1 MKRLIQ
7 SVLLPLMENWNAFL
21 KRYKREHNLSQLKLA
36 ERLGM
41 TQGGVGHWLRGT
53 RRPTLITIN
62 EKLEKLGLVYLEAQV
77 MVVER
82 EVNDLTRESR
92 GTYGP
97 ARPLSVEALRYAS
110 FRFPVL
116 SWADLQ
122 GPLPEKSDL
131 HEQTDY
137 MPAGNAFWLAVEN
150 DSMNAASGKSVPE
163 GMRILIDTGLEAQ
176 PGKLVIARQPGRLAV
191 LRQLIEEGG
200 ERMLKPLNTRYPT
213 VLCEPGC
220 EFLGVVVRVHGS
232 F

>member
-1 MKRLIQ
+1 MKRLVQ
-7 SVLLPLMENWNAFL
+7 SVLFALMENWNAFL

-36 ERLGM
+36 ERLAM

-53 RRPTLITIN
+53 RRPTLATIN
-62 EKLEKLGLVYLEAQV
+62 EKLDKLGLVYLEAQV

-82 EVNDLTRESR
+82 DMVREPQAA
-92 GTYGP
+92 Y
-97 ARPLSVEALRYAS
+97 AAERPLSAEALRYAS

-116 SWADLQ
+116 TWADLQ
-122 GPLPEKSDL
+122 GPLPDTSEIS
-131 HEQTDY
+131 EQTDY

-163 GMRILIDTGLEAQ
+163 GMRILVDTGLPAE
-176 PGKLVIARQPGRLAV
+176 PGRLVIARQPGRSAV

-213 VLCEPGC
+213 VLCEECC
-220 EFLGVVVRVHGS
+220 EFLGVVVRVHGA

>member
-1 MKRLIQ
+1 
-7 SVLLPLMENWNAFL
+7 MENWNAFL

-53 RRPTLITIN
+53 RRPTLETIN
-62 EKLEKLGLVYLEAQV
+62 EKLEKLGLVFVEAQV

-82 EVNDLTRESR
+82 DIVRESP
-92 GTYGP
+92 GHYAAEQP
-97 ARPLSVEALRYAS
+97 VSAEALLYAS

-122 GPLPEKSDL
+122 GPLPEASKA

-137 MPAGNAFWLAVEN
+137 MPAGNAFWLVVEN

-163 GMRILIDTGLEAQ
+163 GMRVLVDTGLPAE
-176 PGKLVIARQPGRLAV
+176 PGRLVIARQPGRPAV
-191 LRQLIEEGG
+191 LRQLVEEGG
-200 ERMLKPLNTRYPT
+200 DKMLKPLNTRYPT
-213 VLCEPGC
+213 VLCEEGC
-220 EFLGVVVRVHGS
+220 EFLGVVVRGHEV

>member
-1 MKRLIQ
+1 
-7 SVLLPLMENWNAFL
+7 MENWNAFL
-21 KRYKREHNLSQLKLA
+21 KRYKREYNLSQLKLA

-53 RRPTLITIN
+53 RRPTLETIN
-62 EKLEKLGLVYLEAQV
+62 EKLEKLGLVFLEAQV

-82 EVNDLTRESR
+82 DLMRETPGR
-92 GTYGP
+92 YGAQP
-97 ARPLSVEALRYAS
+97 PVSAQALLYAS

-116 SWADLQ
+116 KWADLQ
-122 GPLPEKSDL
+122 GPLPETSEV

-163 GMRILIDTGLEAQ
+163 GMRVLVDTGLPVE
-176 PGKLVIARQPGRLAV
+176 PGRLVIARQPGKAPV
-191 LRQLIEEGG
+191 LRQLVEEGG
-200 ERMLKPLNTRYPT
+200 DKMLKPLNTRYPT
-213 VLCEPGC
+213 VLCETGC
-220 EFLGVVVRVHGS
+220 EFLGVVVRVHGA

>member
-7 SVLLPLMENWNAFL
+7 SVLFALMENWNAFL

-36 ERLGM
+36 ERLCM

-82 EVNDLTRESR
+82 DLAELTRESR
-92 GTYGP
+92 GSYGSE
-97 ARPLSVEALRYAS
+97 RPLSAEALRYAS

-116 SWADLQ
+116 GWADLQ
-122 GPLPEKSDL
+122 GPLPDKSEVQ
-131 HEQTDY
+131 EQTDY
-137 MPAGNAFWLAVEN
+137 MPAGNAFWLEVEN

-163 GMRILIDTGLEAQ
+163 GMRILVDTGLQPE
-176 PGKLVIARQPGRLAV
+176 PGKLVIARQPGRSAV

-200 ERMLKPLNTRYPT
+200 ERMLRPLNTRYPT
-213 VLCEPGC
+213 VLCEEGC
-220 EFLGVVVRVHGS
+220 EFLGVVVRVHGA

>member
-1 MKRLIQ
+1 MKRQVQ
-7 SVLLPLMENWNAFL
+7 SVLFALMENWNAFL

-36 ERLGM
+36 ERLAM

-53 RRPTLITIN
+53 RRPTLVTIN

-82 EVNDLTRESR
+82 DLVREPRS
-92 GTYGP
+92 TYSDE
-97 ARPLSVEALRYAS
+97 RPLSSEALRYAS

-116 SWADLQ
+116 GWADLQ
-122 GPLPEKSDL
+122 GPLPESSKE

-137 MPAGNAFWLAVEN
+137 MPAGNAFWLEVEN

-163 GMRILIDTGLEAQ
+163 GTRILVDTGLVAE
-176 PGKLVIARQPGRLAV
+176 PGRLVIARQPGRSAV

-213 VLCEPGC
+213 VLCEEGC
-220 EFLGVVVRVHGS
+220 EFLGVVVRMHGV

>member
-1 MKRLIQ
+1 
-7 SVLLPLMENWNAFL
+7 MENWNAFL

-53 RRPTLITIN
+53 RRPTLETIN
-62 EKLEKLGLVYLEAQV
+62 EKLEKLGLIYLEAQV

-82 EVNDLTRESR
+82 DIVRETSPH
-92 GTYGP
+92 YGP
-97 ARPLSVEALRYAS
+97 ARPISPQALLYAS

-116 SWADLQ
+116 AWADLQ
-122 GPLPEKSDL
+122 GPLPDASEV

-150 DSMNAASGKSVPE
+150 DSMNATSGQSVPE
-163 GMRILIDTGLEAQ
+163 GMRVLVDTGLDAK
-176 PGKLVIARQPGRLAV
+176 PGNLVIARQPGRPAV
-191 LRQLIEEGG
+191 LRQLVEEGG
-200 ERMLKPLNTRYPT
+200 DKMLRPLNARYPT
-213 VLCEPGC
+213 VLCEDGC

>member
-1 MKRLIQ
+1 
-7 SVLLPLMENWNAFL
+7 MENWNAFL

-53 RRPTLITIN
+53 RRPTLETIN
-62 EKLEKLGLVYLEAQV
+62 EKLEKLGLVFLEAQV

-82 EVNDLTRESR
+82 DLMRETPGR
-92 GTYGP
+92 YGAQP
-97 ARPLSVEALRYAS
+97 TVSAQALLYAS

-116 SWADLQ
+116 KWADLQ
-122 GPLPEKSDL
+122 GPLPETSEV

-163 GMRILIDTGLEAQ
+163 GMRVLVDTGLPVE
-176 PGKLVIARQPGRLAV
+176 PGRLVIARQPGKAPV
-191 LRQLIEEGG
+191 LRQLVEEGG
-200 ERMLKPLNTRYPT
+200 DKMLKPLNTRYPT
-213 VLCEPGC
+213 VLCETGC
-220 EFLGVVVRVHGS
+220 EFLGVVVRVHGA